1 MDFIP
6 ANKSVLFT
14 KLFGWY
20 TRLLFYR
27 RFKFVWLLQE
37 YHPERSSR
45 TVYYLNHN
53 SWWDGLIPLLLN
65 ECRFEQHARALME
78 EKQMRQYP
86 FFSRIG
92 AFSIDPGHPRKA
104 LRSMQYAVESM
115 QRNHASLFI
124 YPEGEIKP
132 AGSPLQF
139 KNGLAWLHGRLAGVD
154 FVPIA
159 IHIHTQRF
167 DKPELLLHAGPALS
181 IPEDAD
187 IDSKNQFFEQQLSK
201 LLKNLKTVTDPL
213 SCGFEQLQ

>member
-1 MDFIP
+1 
-6 ANKSVLFT
+6 
-14 KLFGWY
+14 
-20 TRLLFYR
+20 
-27 RFKFVWLLQE
+27 QE
-37 YHPERSSR
+37 YHPGRSSR

-115 QRNHASLFI
+115 QRERASLFI
-124 YPEGEIKP
+124 YPEGEIRP
-132 AGSPLQF
+132 AGTPLRF
-139 KNGLAWLHGRLAGVD
+139 KKGLAWLHGRLPGAD
-154 FVPIA
+154 IVPIA
-159 IHIHTQRF
+159 IHIHTRRY
-167 DKPELLLHAGPALS
+167 DKPELLLHTGGALS

-187 IDSKNQFFEQQLSK
+187 TDYKNRLFEQQLSK
-201 LLKNLKTVTDPL
+201 LLKNLNTVANPL
-213 SCGFEQLQ
+213 SCGFERLH